1 MILIAKIAV
10 NIQDIFNINRPKH
23 VAYLLFK
30 HFKKNKATI
39 GKHPNKKKTTKN
51 NVTRVLELYY
61 VPLIFLSKILSFK

>member
-51 NVTRVLELYY
+51 NVTRTL
-61 VPLIFLSKILSFK
+61 